1 MVNKFLILTLLLS
14 TWSCAEK
21 SVQLSAEPPVVPV
34 LIEPVKPA
42 EPLRL
47 KKFDYSFEEIHSAAN
62 YATVVFSRRINDQ
75 IAHKK
80 SPKIFKCDPSDDEIN
95 VWTMQLKS
103 LIDEQTLYV
112 EQNIL
117 TDKKYADKFAQCE
130 TTCMCGE
137 YAAILQ
143 NFNPSQ
149 LNKTQLFQLTD
160 MDRKHKAMTDEQTL
174 ACAKQ
179 FKGFCGSKLHKYLKK
194 IVQQ

>member
-1 MVNKFLILTLLLS
+1 MLNKLLTLTLILS
-14 TWSCAEK
+14 IWSCAEK
-21 SVQLSAEPPVVPV
+21 SAQLSVEPPAVPQSV
-34 LIEPVKPA
+34 EPVQSANPG
-42 EPLRL
+42 E
-47 KKFDYSFEEIHSAAN
+47 YSFEELHGVAN

-75 IAHKK
+75 ISHKK

-103 LIDEQTLYV
+103 LIDQEALYV

-117 TDKKYADKFAQCE
+117 TDKKYVEKFAQCE
-130 TTCMCGE
+130 KTCMCGE

-143 NFNPSQ
+143 NINPSK

-160 MDRKHKAMTDEQTL
+160 MDRKHKAMTDADSL

-179 FKGFCGSKLHKYLKK
+179 FKNFCGSKLHKHLRKM
-194 IVQQ
+194 VQQ

>member
-1 MVNKFLILTLLLS
+1 MPMLNKLLTFTLIVSL
-14 TWSCAEK
+14 WSCAEK
-21 SVQLSAEPPVVPV
+21 SAQLSVEPPAVPQAVV
-34 LIEPVKPA
+34 EPVKPG
-42 EPLRL
+42 E
-47 KKFDYSFEEIHSAAN
+47 YSFEQLHAVAN

-103 LIDEQTLYV
+103 LIDQEAIYV

-117 TDKKYADKFAQCE
+117 TDKKYEAQFAQCE

-143 NFNPSQ
+143 NINPAK

-160 MDRKHKAMTDEQTL
+160 MDRKHKAMTDNQTL

-179 FKGFCGSKLHKYLKK
+179 FKGFCGSPLHKHLKK
-194 IVQQ
+194 MTQK

>member
-1 MVNKFLILTLLLS
+1 MLNKLLVVTFLLS
-14 TWSCAEK
+14 LWSCAEK
-21 SVQLSAEPPVVPV
+21 SAQLSVEPPPVPQAVVAAPV
-34 LIEPVKPA
+34 EPVNPG
-42 EPLRL
+42 E
-47 KKFDYSFEEIHSAAN
+47 YSFEQLHGVAN

-103 LIDEQTLYV
+103 LIDREEIYV

-117 TDKKYADKFAQCE
+117 TDKSYVEKFAQCE
-130 TTCMCGE
+130 KTCMCGE

-143 NFNPSQ
+143 NINPAK

-160 MDRKHKAMTDEQTL
+160 MDRKHKAMTDQDSL

-179 FKGFCGSKLHKYLKK
+179 FKNFCGSKLHKHLRKMA
-194 IVQQ
+194 QQ

>member
-1 MVNKFLILTLLLS
+1 MALLNKLFILTFLLS
-14 TWSCAEK
+14 LWSCAEK
-21 SVQLSAEPPVVPV
+21 SAQLSVEPPAAPLAVTP
-34 LIEPVKPA
+34 IEPVKPG
-42 EPLRL
+42 E
-47 KKFDYSFEEIHSAAN
+47 YTFEELHGVAN

-103 LIDEQTLYV
+103 LIDREEIYV

-117 TDKKYADKFAQCE
+117 TDKTYVEKFAQCE
-130 TTCMCGE
+130 KNCMCGE

-143 NFNPSQ
+143 NINPSK

-160 MDRKHKAMTDEQTL
+160 MDRKHKAMTDADSL

-179 FKGFCGSKLHKYLKK
+179 FKNFCGSKLHKHLRKMA
-194 IVQQ
+194 QQ